1 MPFAMPFACSSMRN
15 CGALLPAALLPAAL
29 LALPVAAAAEPAA
42 APAPLAAAPQVA
54 EATTPAHDDAHPQ
67 AADDIIITAPF
78 ARDRF
83 GLLTGV
89 SVLDGTT
96 LTREKR
102 GTIGETLTAQAG
114 VSATYFGPN
123 ASRPILRGFQGER
136 VRVLT
141 DGIGSFDVSNTSVDH
156 AVVINPLLAERIEVL
171 HGPTSLLYGSSAIGG
186 IVNVIDTRIPRNVPS
201 EPVHIEAMGDYGTA
215 ANEFNGSAIVDV
227 PLTANLVLH
236 LDGSYLNADD
246 MKIGGYVLSAP
257 LRAAAIANGADDVA
271 ALKGV
276 IPNTAAETWNI
287 AGGLAFIGENGNGGI
302 AVSQYNNTYGVP
314 IRYSIDPA
322 IESEAVTIAMQ
333 QTRVDARA
341 EFETGGGFVQQI
353 KLRYGFAD
361 YQHSEIAEDGS
372 IGTTFYNQGQEA
384 RIEFV
389 QAQRGIWKGAFGAQ
403 LVTRNVDVIGDEAFL
418 PRNATTQIG
427 AFLLEEASFGV
438 VKAEFGARI
447 ENSQVSAAMTGFS
460 RSFTPLS
467 ASIGASVPIG
477 GDNWRIGLDL
487 AHTQRA
493 PSAEELLADGPHGGT
508 QAYEIGDPNFAM
520 ESSNGAELVLRGKG
534 SGFTLEASAFYDQFS
549 NFIYAQDTGAIIDD
563 LPVYQALQADA
574 TYWGFEIQGTATITR
589 ISDWT
594 LSANALA
601 DYVHAEIDSVGPA
614 PRIPPFRVRG
624 GVDFGNDAVTLQ
636 AEIEVGAAQ
645 DRVATFETTTPSYT
659 LVNASATWTPW
670 ENRPG
675 TYFIFAINNILDA
688 DARRAASFPKDY
700 APVPGRDFRL
710 SFRVAL

>member
-1 MPFAMPFACSSMRN
+1 MLRQKFSLLL
-15 CGALLPAALLPAAL
+15 GAALVPAAV
-29 LALPVAAAAEPAA
+29 LALPVAAAEVTGAATDDAASVEAVPTQTAA
-42 APAPLAAAPQVA
+42 A
-54 EATTPAHDDAHPQ
+54 TTGVHDDAHPQ
-67 AADDIIITAPF
+67 VSDDIIVTAPF

-89 SVLDGTT
+89 SVLDGAT

-102 GTIGETLTAQAG
+102 GTIGETLTSQAG

-156 AVVINPLLAERIEVL
+156 AVTINPLTAERIEVL
-171 HGPTSLLYGSSAIGG
+171 RGPSVLMYGSSAIGG
-186 IVNVIDTRIPRNVPS
+186 IVNVIDTRIPRHVPT

-236 LDGSYLNADD
+236 FDGSYLNADD
-246 MKIGGYVLSAP
+246 MKIGGYVLSQP
-257 LRAAAIANGADDVA
+257 LREAAIANGAFEVA
-271 ALKGV
+271 ALKGS

-287 AGGLAFIGENGNGGI
+287 AGGLAFIGESGNGGI

-322 IESEAVTIAMQ
+322 IESEAVTIAME

-341 EFETGGGFVQQI
+341 EFETGGGFVQQV

-361 YQHSEIAEDGS
+361 YQHSEIAEDGT

-389 QAQRGIWKGAFGAQ
+389 QTQRGGWKGAFGAQ

-427 AFLLEEASFGV
+427 AFLLEEATFGV

-477 GDNWRIGLDL
+477 DNWRIGLDL
-487 AHTQRA
+487 AHTERA

-508 QAYEIGDPNFAM
+508 QAYEIGDPDFAI
-520 ESSNGAELVLRGKG
+520 ERSNGAELVLRGKG
-534 SGFTLEASAFYDQFS
+534 QGFTLEASAFYDQFS
-549 NFIYAQDTGAIIDD
+549 NFIYAQDTGAFIDD

-574 TYWGFEIQGTATITR
+574 TYWGFEIQGTATITQ

-688 DARRAASFPKDY
+688 DARRAASFLKDY